1 MGYDV
6 VEGSFFIADPE
17 TGVTSPMGWIGG
29 GLTYE
34 GPSDDD
40 VKTISSFQE
49 VSASF
54 TITGRAA
61 EKMGR
66 ILLGLPYKHPRQI
79 IHNGRKP

>member
-1 MGYDV
+1 MGYEE
-6 VEGSFFIADPE
+6 VEGSIFIVDPE
-17 TGVTSPMGWIGG
+17 TGATSPMGWIDG

-34 GPSDDD
+34 GDSVDD

-61 EKMGR
+61 EKTMR

-79 IHNGRKP
+79 LHNGRKP